1 MNTIYCIV
9 WNAARGTWVVASE
22 LARKGKKTKS
32 KTRRG
37 LVLASLV
44 MLPMGAWGACDN
56 QPAGSLYNIICSGVT
71 DLTYSLGRSGTG
83 TSDTLF
89 LADMTKLKINPN
101 ATLTRVGGPAISMW
115 NGSYGRLPESIYL
128 GIGKTDYSSS
138 PDVIQKWKDRAD
150 ILISAGATVQN
161 THLSNSAGFQTAGPN
176 TIETV
181 NDTLIYIEA
190 GGKVVSSRYSATSG
204 SASAEAINVMGF
216 NNLVINYGS
225 IYSDGTNAALWFE
238 DKDKHLTGAGSTSS
252 RDLPYYKRTGV
263 NPPAGLTPAQVDLRN
278 QTYNYG
284 YLGIISP
291 DWLEKDSKGR
301 IATDASGNMVIDWD
315 NVPEGNKRTINGQLT
330 LTDLAG
336 NAINLT
342 RNVFG
347 SQSTTGAAGIIVGNY
362 GDIVGSLNFGEGNDT
377 LEMFSGSKIF
387 GNISAKGTD
396 NYLGLRG
403 TSKDAFSGN
412 ITGFQYLTKAD
423 TGTWEITGKI
433 GSFTRVDVDEGKL
446 VLTADNS
453 DYTGTMLIN
462 ANTDFSVKD
471 ATKTAIVEAH
481 SSSLPQNVGTT
492 TRIYNNGTL
501 IFNQDKVVKSN
512 IYSGVIKG
520 LGDVIKEGTQNLI
533 LTSDSTYTGGTTINA
548 GDLQLG
554 NSGTTGSVTGNINIA
569 NAGSSLIFNRSNDLT
584 SNNNISGSGK
594 VVKEGAGVLTLT
606 GANTYAGGTTIN
618 AGTLAVDNDNK
629 LGAPSGPLTFNGGT
643 LKFLT
648 GFDIINA
655 KRDITLNSKGG
666 TIDTSGISSTI
677 GQIMHGAGGLTKTGA
692 GKLTLTGINSYTG
705 LTTLSGGDL
714 ELQNKGSVAG
724 NIKLN
729 NTASTL
735 YFNNDGD
742 VTYGGVI
749 SGTGMVTKNGTNVLK
764 LTGANTWTGNT
775 LVNSGMLIVNGDQ
788 SKNDSGTASKTMT
801 TTVKSGAT
809 LGGHGTVGG
818 DVVIESGATLSPG
831 DYVNGASSAK
841 DALSINGNL
850 TLKKGSTS
858 DFQLGQ
864 AHVPGG
870 DLNDLVNVTGNL
882 TLGGT
887 LNVKEPQDGSF
898 GPGVYR
904 LFNYGGKLYNAD
916 GGEYNL
922 PGESGDKTLIFGD
935 FPDDNAANH
944 YLQTIVE
951 KQVNLI
957 NTNGLNLQFWD
968 GDANDKGQHGVNK
981 SEGNGKIEGGN
992 GVWTSSEATVE
1003 ENKWTSYNGVNNAPW
1018 AQEAFAVFAGEKG
1031 IVEVFSDVKD
1041 NTEVQPVKVSGMQF
1055 LTDGYEIVNGSG
1067 DNNTLQAYYTTIV
1080 PNTEGGVPV
1089 EGVTPVSTEE
1099 FWIRVGADDEV
1110 NDAKITATIDVP
1122 LVQADKTSQMD
1133 LVKMDGGRLILN
1145 GENDYNGETHVRGGT
1160 LQISKDEALG
1170 DQRVVMSD
1178 ATTLQAGDD
1187 FTLKHEVNLDGGTGT
1202 LDLNSHTLTMGN
1214 VISGAG
1220 SLAVMSSTSEE
1231 NSELMLGLANTYSG
1245 STTITGNGDASPG
1258 VTVNASATGALGGTA
1273 DSKVSVNEGATLNFT
1288 TNASAQSHNIAVNAS
1303 HLNFKGDASAGTSK
1317 VALTSNATASL
1328 NNNATADSSTITV
1341 DESSSLTLADNA
1353 SGGTAS
1359 ITNSGKMFVKDKA
1372 QARQATVVNK
1382 EGGTVDVSGIDE
1394 ETFIGSLSG
1403 AGNVLLGSDENKTLT
1418 LGYLAKADTISGIIS
1433 GAGNL
1438 IKEGLGVLDLRGA
1451 NTWTGTTQVNEGTLL
1466 VNGNQQAAT
1475 GDMTVANNATLGGAG
1490 THGGTVTVEDGGI
1503 LSPGETTDSIG
1514 TLTLGG
1520 LVFKEGSRLDIQF
1533 SQPTPDYS
1541 ADDERL
1547 SHDATDVD
1555 FYAGYILGDKFQ
1567 NDLVRVEGDLT
1578 LDGTLN
1584 IKQQQPLT
1592 IAGVYRVMN
1601 YSGDLTDNGMELG
1614 GNLTNLENYYIQT
1627 AVNHQVNL
1635 VYTNGL
1641 KLRFWDGEGTRNKFI
1656 DGGSGT
1662 WQNSL
1667 GNNNWTVDDKDSD
1680 GNYGV
1685 RNAAYSDN
1693 AFAIFMTE
1701 GGDVK
1706 VDNSLGQVGVS
1717 GMQFAADGYH
1727 LYGDNIAL
1735 TATWPDY
1742 SSDNGIINIKDGE
1755 IEHTDATPAVNY
1767 TALVVGD
1774 GTDAHYTAT
1783 IDNVLTGDSGIV
1795 KMGNGTLVLNGDNEY
1810 TGKTRVH
1817 GGELVISGDN
1827 NLGHDASGVTDV
1839 ILNSGTLKYNPDLE
1853 KSTIDTLASITV
1865 EGVGGTLDTSQHT
1878 VKVHKKVVGDG
1889 ALTKKGEGAAVL
1901 LDNATYTGGTHIAQG
1916 VLQLGIGGTA
1926 GGLIGNVVIDKDA
1939 ELVVN
1944 RSDMLT
1950 LDGKLSGK
1958 GDLSQVGSGTTLL
1971 NGSAS
1976 YSGATT
1982 VAAGTLLAGAE
1993 NSFSYASA
2001 HAVAK
2006 GATLNT
2012 GGMNQTVA
2020 GLDNSGLVTLRGDKI
2035 GSALTVKGDY
2045 HGDSGTIQLN
2055 ATQQGT
2061 SGDGVADRLV
2071 IDGGK
2076 ATGTTVLDVDI
2087 SKVKNH
2093 TRGNG
2098 IEVVS
2103 GVNGAETT
2111 AQSSKDAFRLTAD
2124 YLQSGAMKYRL
2135 RAGDRNG
2142 AGENWYLV
2150 NNFSDEASLFSGIN
2164 SQIRFAD
2171 LAMLGNLHQR
2181 VGDDVAYSENGDN
2194 QRVWVRMINRM
2205 DKIGLNDATETSTTN
2220 YSLGLQAGVDLYADP
2235 NWKAG
2240 LYTSFVDNNSSVR
2253 GWGENGYGDTGD
2265 VKDNAFYVG
2274 GYATWFADNGF
2285 YVDNVLQYGFHNL
2298 RIIPKDSGSQSYNPD
2313 AHSLAAS
2320 VEVGQPFRL
2329 GESAW
2334 QLEPQAQLIYQFSH
2348 VDGASMDGLSRTD
2361 MKVKDG
2367 NAVTARIGARLV
2379 GDYDTD
2385 KGKFQPYGRVNLWQG
2400 FGGTDKVTF
2409 SNSGGN
2415 TTLSSSKQFST
2426 TEVAA
2431 GVTWTVQKDFQ
2442 VYGEVGSHFSNS
2454 SDKTNYRTPVEA
2466 SIGVKFG
2473 F

>member
-44 MLPMGAWGACDN
+44 MLPMGAWGACNFTTGTRNETGIPYYYTCTGDTTLTSTLGRN
-56 QPAGSLYNIICSGVT
+56 GNNFIADLSKVTVTGTITRANAPAISLYNGT
-71 DLTYSLGRSGTG
+71 YGRNTYS
-83 TSDTLF
+83 
-89 LADMTKLKINPN
+89 
-101 ATLTRVGGPAISMW
+101 
-115 NGSYGRLPESIYL
+115 IYT
-128 GIGKTDYSSS
+128 GIGNMDYSNAS
-138 PDVIQKWKDRAD
+138 IWKPRAD
-150 ILISAGATVQN
+150 ILISANSTVQN
-161 THLSNSAGFQTAGPN
+161 IHSNNNASYHGAGPN
-176 TIETV
+176 TIETA
-181 NDTLIYIEA
+181 NDTLIYIEKGA
-190 GGKVVSSRYSATSG
+190 KIISSRASASSG
-204 SASAEAINVMGF
+204 SSFAEAINVMGF
-216 NNLVINYGS
+216 NNLIINYGS
-225 IYSDGTNAALWFE
+225 IFSDGTNSALWFE
-238 DKDKHLTGAGSTSS
+238 DQTEHMKSTVA
-252 RDLPYYKRTGV
+252 RELPYYNRTTT
-263 NPPAGLTPAQVDLRN
+263 PLPAGFTRAQIDLRN

-284 YLGIISP
+284 YLGIINP
-291 DWLEKDSKGR
+291 DWLQKDSAGR
-301 IATDASGNMVIDWD
+301 VVSDADGNPVINWA
-315 NVPEGNKRTINGQLT
+315 NVPAGNKKLTGNVYT

-336 NAINLT
+336 NAINLK
-342 RNVFG
+342 RDVFG
-347 SQSTTGAAGIIVGNY
+347 SQGADGAEGIIVGNY
-362 GDIVGSLNFGEGNDT
+362 GDIVGSLNFGQGEDT
-377 LEMFSGSKIF
+377 LEMFSGSKIY
-387 GNISAKGTD
+387 GDVSAKGD
-396 NYLGLRG
+396 NNNLGLRG
-403 TSKDAFSGN
+403 DGEDSFSGS
-412 ITGFQYLTKAD
+412 IKGFQYITKAD
-423 TGTWEITGKI
+423 SGTWEITGKMT
-433 GSFTRVDVDEGKL
+433 GVKKVNVDQGKL
-446 VLTADNS
+446 ILTGDNS
-453 DYTGTMLIN
+453 TYDGIMLIN
-462 ANTDFSVKD
+462 ADDSFNVK
-471 ATKTAIVEAH
+471 KEGIEAIVEAH
-481 SSSLPQNVGTT
+481 SSSLPQNTDNA
-492 TRIYNNGTL
+492 TRIYNNGKL
-501 IFNQDKVVKSN
+501 VFNQDLRDEIVN
-512 IYSGVIKG
+512 DNTYSGKIIGVGSVEKTGEQI
-520 LGDVIKEGTQNLI
+520 LI
-533 LTSDSTYTGGTTINA
+533 LTSDSDYDGDTTISN

-554 NSGTTGSVTGNINIA
+554 NGGTSGSVTGDIKIVKGA
-569 NAGSSLIFNRSNDLT
+569 SSLIFNHSNKQT
-584 SNNNISGSGK
+584 SNNDISGDGG
-594 VVKEGAGVLTLT
+594 VVKEGAGELILA
-606 GANTYAGGTTIN
+606 GDNSYEGGTTIN
-618 AGTLAVDNDNK
+618 AGTLSIDDDAR
-629 LGAPSGPLTFNGGT
+629 LGEENGPLTFDGGT
-643 LKFLT
+643 LKFLDD
-648 GFDIINA
+648 FERINA
-655 KRDITLNSKGG
+655 NRAINLNDGGG
-666 TIDTSGISSTI
+666 TIDTNKHDSLISQAIT
-677 GQIMHGAGGLTKTGA
+677 GTGA
-692 GKLTLTGINSYTG
+692 FTKAGDGKLTLTGINDYEG

-714 ELQNKGSVAG
+714 ELKDSGSVAG
-724 NIKLN
+724 DIDLN
-729 NTASTL
+729 NSESTL
-735 YFNNDGD
+735 IFNNTDNTLFDGM
-742 VTYGGVI
+742 I
-749 SGTGMVTKNGTNVLK
+749 SGTGMLEKTGTNTLI
-764 LTGANTWTGNT
+764 LSENSTWIGDTT
-775 LVNSGMLIVNGDQ
+775 VKSGIFIVNGDL
-788 SKNDSGTASKTMT
+788 SKDDDGNVKKAMT
-801 TTVKSGAT
+801 TTINSGAT
-809 LGGHGTVGG
+809 LGGEGTVGG
-818 DVVIESGATLSPG
+818 SVLIGEGAILRPG
-831 DYVNGASSAK
+831 SDE
-841 DALSINGNL
+841 NGNEAVGKLTIDGKL
-850 TLKKGSTS
+850 TLNKNSTS
-858 DFQLGQ
+858 EFQLGETH
-864 AHVPGG
+864 AIGG
-870 DLNDLVNVTGNL
+870 DYNDLVDVKGDL
-882 TLGGT
+882 QLGGT
-887 LNVKEPQDGSF
+887 LNVSVPEDGTF

-904 LFNYGGKLYNAD
+904 LFNYDGKLYNAE
-916 GGEYNL
+916 GVEYKLAGET
-922 PGESGDKTLIFGD
+922 SDKTLALGS
-935 FPDDNAANH
+935 FPDDNASEH
-944 YLQTIVE
+944 FLQTII
-951 KQVNLI
+951 KNQVNLV
-957 NTNGLNLQFWD
+957 NTNGINLQFWD
-968 GDANDKGQHGVNK
+968 GDDNTQGQHG
-981 SEGNGKIEGGN
+981 SDFMSGNNNIDGGD
-992 GVWTSSEATVE
+992 GTWTAPVQTVE
-1003 ENKWTSYNGVNNAPW
+1003 ENKWTRHDGVNNAPW
-1018 AQEAFAVFAGEKG
+1018 EQAAFAVFAGDKG
-1031 IVEVFSDVKD
+1031 VVTVDSDVQD
-1041 NTEVQPVKVSGMQF
+1041 GEQNQPVNVSGMQF
-1055 LTDGYEIVNGSG
+1055 LTDGYEIKGKG
-1067 DNNTLQAYYTTIV
+1067 DNDTLLAYKTVLVPSIDGTTI
-1080 PNTEGGVPV
+1080 NNDKEQ
-1089 EGVTPVSTEE
+1089 E
-1099 FWIRVGADDEV
+1099 FWIRVGASDDD
-1110 NDAKITATIDVP
+1110 NITATLNVS
-1122 LVQADKTSQMD
+1122 LVQGDTTKQMD
-1133 LVKMDGGRLILN
+1133 LVKMDGGRLILK
-1145 GENDYNGETHVRGGT
+1145 GVNDYDGETHIRGGT

-1170 DQRVVMSD
+1170 DKRVVMSD
-1178 ATTLQAGDD
+1178 TTTLQAGDD
-1187 FTLKHEVNLDGGTGT
+1187 FTLNHEVNLEGGTGT
-1202 LDLNSHTLTMGN
+1202 LDLNSHTLTMGDL
-1214 VISGAG
+1214 ISGAG

-1245 STTITGNGDASPG
+1245 NTTITGNGDASPG
-1258 VTVNASATGALGGTA
+1258 VIVNASATGALGGTA
-1273 DSKVSVNEGATLNFT
+1273 DSKVSVNKGATLNFT

-1303 HLNFKGDASAGTSK
+1303 HLNFQETASAGTSK

-1328 NNNATADSSTITV
+1328 NGKANAGSSTITV

-1353 SGGTAS
+1353 SGGTAN
-1359 ITNSGKMFVKDKA
+1359 ITNSGKMFMKDKA

-1382 EGGTVDVSGIDE
+1382 EGGTVDVSGIEE

-1403 AGNVLLGSDENKTLT
+1403 AGSVLLGSDENKTLT

-1584 IKQQQPLT
+1584 IKQEQPLT

-1755 IEHTDATPAVNY
+1755 IEHTDATPALNF
-1767 TALVVGD
+1767 TAFVVGD

-1839 ILNSGTLKYNPDLE
+1839 ILNSGTLKYNPDLAAQD
-1853 KSTIDTLASITV
+1853 IDTLASITV

-1926 GGLIGNVVIDKDA
+1926 GGLIGDVVIDKDA

-1944 RSDMLT
+1944 RSDTLT
-1950 LDGKLSGK
+1950 LDGKLSGE

-1993 NSFSYASA
+1993 NSFSNASA
-2001 HAVAK
+2001 HTVAK

-2012 GGMNQTVA
+2012 GGMNQTVG
-2020 GLDNSGLVTLRGDKI
+2020 GLDNSGLVTLRGDKV

-2045 HGDSGTIQLN
+2045 HGDSGTIQIN
-2055 ATQQGT
+2055 ATQQGS

-2076 ATGTTVLDVDI
+2076 VTGSTVLDVDV
-2087 SKVKNH
+2087 SGLGRH
-2093 TRGNG
+2093 TRGHG
-2098 IEVVS
+2098 IEVVT
-2103 GVNGAETT
+2103 GLNGADTT

-2124 YLQSGAMKYRL
+2124 YLEAGAMQYRL
-2135 RAGDRNG
+2135 RAGDSAG
-2142 AGENWYLV
+2142 SGENWYLV
-2150 NNFSDEASLFSGIN
+2150 NNFSDEASLFSAIN

-2334 QLEPQAQLIYQFSH
+2334 QLEPQAQVIYQFNH
-2348 VDGASMDGLSRTD
+2348 VDGASMDGISRTD